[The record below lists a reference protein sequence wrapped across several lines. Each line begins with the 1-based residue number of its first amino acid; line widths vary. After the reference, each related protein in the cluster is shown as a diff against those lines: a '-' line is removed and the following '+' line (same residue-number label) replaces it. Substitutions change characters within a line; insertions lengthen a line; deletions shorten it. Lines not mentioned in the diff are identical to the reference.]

1 MRALKRLIGLLK
13 NEKGN
18 ALIIGAATLPLI
30 LGSAAF
36 AVDSIQ
42 MALMKR
48 QLQHAADSAAMA
60 GAYALEQ
67 SVDPEDAV
75 HHDLDQNYFPIL
87 TQAESVI
94 VGPSGG
100 YQQTVRVQ
108 LTTAKKLPFFSLFTH
123 TTTTITGD
131 ATAAL
136 VQTGKFCM
144 LSLYGGTDPGIDV
157 NGTADVTLLCGMA
170 ANSTG
175 PQAVTAGGNSTIT
188 ASPIMAVGGLDG
200 TSNNF
205 VAPTKLQPHSQ
216 AQADPFAGV
225 PNPTV
230 PSPCSPG
237 GELSGSTVISGNG
250 PFCFT
255 SVSIKP
261 SESVTL
267 PSNSTIYVNG
277 GDVDIKGDF
286 TAMNSTLV
294 MTGTNGQAG
303 NFTMNSQAN
312 LRMSAPTSGTYQG
325 LIIYRDRRA
334 SNVGIKINGG
344 AGSQFSGAIYM
355 PSTDME
361 FTGNSGMN
369 VQCLQMVGQKL
380 IFRGTAQ
387 LNNNCNVAGQ
397 TDGFK
402 LTYVKLIA

>member
-48 QLQHAADSAAMA
+48 QLQHAADAAAMA

-87 TQAESVI
+87 TQAEVVT

-216 AQADPFAGV
+216 AQADPFLGV
-225 PNPTV
+225 PNPTP
-230 PSPCSPG
+230 PSSCTPG
-237 GELSGSTVISGNG
+237 GTLTARTSPTRPS
-250 PFCFT
+250 FFT
-255 SVSIKP
+255 
-261 SESVTL
+261 
-267 PSNSTIYVNG
+267 
-277 GDVDIKGDF
+277 F
-286 TAMNSTLV
+286 
-294 MTGTNGQAG
+294 AG
-303 NFTMNSQAN
+303 I
-312 LRMSAPTSGTYQG
+312 R
-325 LIIYRDRRA
+325 
-334 SNVGIKINGG
+334 
-344 AGSQFSGAIYM
+344 
-355 PSTDME
+355 
-361 FTGNSGMN
+361 
-369 VQCLQMVGQKL
+369 
-380 IFRGTAQ
+380 
-387 LNNNCNVAGQ
+387 
-397 TDGFK
+397 
-402 LTYVKLIA
+402 

>member
-1 MRALKRLIGLLK
+1 MRALKRLIGLLR

-67 SVDPEDAV
+67 NVDPEDAV

-87 TQAESVI
+87 TQAESVL

-123 TTTTITGD
+123 STTTITGD

-136 VQTGKFCM
+136 VQTGNFCM
-144 LSLYGGTDPGIDV
+144 LSLYNGTDPGIDV
-157 NGTADVTLLCGMA
+157 NGTADVTLGCGMA

-175 PQAVTAGGNSTIT
+175 PQGVTAGGNSTIT

-216 AQADPFAGV
+216 AQADPFLSV
-225 PNPTV
+225 PNPSP
-230 PSPCSPG
+230 PSPCLPG
-237 GELSGSTVISGNG
+237 GTLTGGTYAAGTY
-250 PFCFT
+250 CFA
-255 SVSIKP
+255 SVGIQ
-261 SESVTL
+261 
-267 PSNSTIYVNG
+267 PSNAATFGDGSVIYVNG

-286 TAMNSTLV
+286 TALNSTLV

-312 LRMSAPTSGTYQG
+312 LKMTAPTSGTYKG
-325 LIIYRDRRA
+325 LIVYRDRRA

-344 AGSQFSGAIYM
+344 ANSQFSGAIYM

-387 LNNNCNVAGQ
+387 LNNSCNVAGQ
-397 TDGFK
+397 TNGFQ